1 MSNKGRL
8 FPQLNN
14 WLWFCIF
21 FLLSILPY
29 SKALK
34 RKRMCLLEV
43 SFTLMQTT
51 VKKLSWKNLT
61 PVLDPFTVET
71 AQCLESSLP
80 AALRTP
86 AISSLARGS
95 ATCGLLHLLR
105 HNYNSPLTPRGGCIL
120 SMELLYKHNCSKYS
134 DQSATCSSS
143 QADQGAEM
151 LYPVMWGNGNDS
163 FLFKFS
169 CFKRFWRQDVAVE
182 GRWAHLLSRKSQLTA
197 EHVWGNALTA
207 TALPYQAPQ

>member
-34 RKRMCLLEV
+34 RKRMCFLEV

-51 VKKLSWKNLT
+51 VKKSSWKNLT
-61 PVLDPFTVET
+61 PVLDPFAVQT
-71 AQCLESSLP
+71 AQRLESSLP

-86 AISSLARGS
+86 AGGS
-95 ATCGLLHLLR
+95 ATCGFLHLLR
-105 HNYNSPLTPRGGCIL
+105 QNYSSPLTPPGGCIL
-120 SMELLYKHNCSKYS
+120 SMELLYKYNCSNYS

-151 LYPVMWGNGNDS
+151 WYQLLWGNGNDS

-169 CFKRFWRQDVAVE
+169 CFKRFWRQDDAVE

-197 EHVWGNALTA
+197 EHVRGNALTA
-207 TALPYQAPQ
+207 TAVPYQAPL